1 MPMKVYHKLKKQYH
15 GKKWWPM
22 QNDFLP
28 RELEVCVGA
37 ILTQNTNWKNVEKA
51 LDNMRKAGLT
61 KAEKII
67 KAKNMEKTIKP
78 AGFYKQKAKYLKN
91 LCGFIVEY
99 GAEKFFKSITREELM
114 KIKGIGKETAD
125 SILLYACNKNHFVI
139 DAYTKRIFSRMGII
153 DENSKYDEI
162 KKFFESSLP
171 RDRGLYKEFHAMI
184 VEHAKNVCK
193 KEPLCEK
200 CIFKCK
206 KQ

>member
-1 MPMKVYHKLKKQYH
+1 MPMKVYRELKKQYH

-22 QNDFLP
+22 QNGFVP
-28 RELEVCVGA
+28 RELEVCIGA
-37 ILTQNTNWKNVEKA
+37 VLTQNTNWKNVEKA

-78 AGFYKQKAKYLKN
+78 AGRFLKKAKYLKN

-125 SILLYACNKNHFVI
+125 S
-139 DAYTKRIFSRMGII
+139 
-153 DENSKYDEI
+153 
-162 KKFFESSLP
+162 
-171 RDRGLYKEFHAMI
+171 
-184 VEHAKNVCK
+184 
-193 KEPLCEK
+193 
-200 CIFKCK
+200 
-206 KQ
+206 